1 LPLGKLTHFIVAVLF
16 ISAAAPGFCNGGAQN
31 ESTWPKATPESV
43 NMDPAPMI
51 ALSQE
56 FETGKLP
63 YVDSMMVIRCGKNV
77 FDRTYSRDYGKLYY
91 TEAHTRGPLNARLT
105 GIYNYFDPQYH
116 PFYQGSDAHTMQSVT
131 KTVTS
136 VLFGVAMYRG
146 EFHATLDTP
155 ILKFFDASKVKN
167 LDDRKR
173 RITIKDVLTM
183 QAGFDWDED
192 LPYDN
197 PHNGSSAMEATDD
210 WIQFVID
217 RPMAHDPGTYFAYSS
232 GVAELAA
239 FIFQKATGHDI
250 ADYAAQYLFKPLS
263 FEQQFW
269 KRTPL
274 GVADT
279 EGGLYLRREDLAK
292 IGYLYMHDG
301 VWNGRRIVSS
311 EWVKDSVTTH
321 ADTRKGVKYGYFWW
335 LIPHGKGKDLAWAA
349 LGLGGQRL
357 LVIPE
362 DNLMLVFTGWDI
374 LERSTFNNRSVI
386 ERIDAGTKPF
396 ECSVK

>member
-1 LPLGKLTHFIVAVLF
+1 MAVLLV
-16 ISAAAPGFCNGGAQN
+16 STTAPVFSNDSAQN
-31 ESTWPKATPESV
+31 ESPWPKATPESV
-43 NMDPAPMI
+43 NMDPASMTS
-51 ALSQE
+51 LSQD
-56 FETGKLP
+56 FEAGKLP
-63 YVDSMMVIRCGKNV
+63 YVDSMMVIRCGEDV
-77 FDRTYSRDYGKLYY
+77 FDRTYSHDYGELYY

-116 PFYQGSDAHTMQSVT
+116 PFYHGSDAHTMQSVT
-131 KTVTS
+131 KTLTS

-155 ILKFFDASKVKN
+155 ILKFFDVSKVKN

-183 QAGFDWDED
+183 QAGLDWDEY
-192 LPYDN
+192 LPYNN

-232 GVAELAA
+232 GVAELGAY
-239 FIFQKATGHDI
+239 IFQKATGHDI
-250 ADYAAQYLFKPLS
+250 ADYAAEHLFKPLG
-263 FEQQFW
+263 FEHQFW

-279 EGGLYLRREDLAK
+279 EGGLYVRREDLAK
-292 IGYLYMHDG
+292 IGYLYLHEG
-301 VWNGRRIVSS
+301 VWNGQRIVSS
-311 EWVKDSVTTH
+311 EWVKDSTTPH
-321 ADTRKGVKYGYFWW
+321 ADTRRGTKYGYFWW
-335 LIPHGKGKDLAWAA
+335 LIPHGKENGLAWAA

-374 LERSTFNNRSVI
+374 LEKSTFNNRDVI
-386 ERIDAGTKPF
+386 ERIVSGAKPL
-396 ECSVK
+396 ECSPH